1 MKEEILE
8 RLSNAIINSD
18 EEAAKKAAVDAL
30 KAEIDP
36 MVAITDGLNKGM
48 DVIGER
54 FRKFEIFLPNVM
66 LAADAMKAAVAVL
79 RPHIKPERMTE
90 SVRGKVVIATIFGDV
105 HDIGKN
111 LVAVM
116 LELAGF
122 EVHDLGCDVQPM
134 KFIDKAEEIGA
145 NIIAMSS
152 LLTPCMFYH
161 KDVIIS
167 LKDMGNREKY
177 WIMVGGGAITPEW
190 AEEIGADG
198 WGRNANDAVEVAKI
212 LMKQGREV
220 KRPVVIGE

>member
-90 SVRGKVVIATIFGDV
+90 SVRGKVVIGTIFGDV